1 MGNLRLAVLFLEL
14 TGEHVLPH
22 WHFYTEMKD
31 IIDFVN
37 YEKANGRD
45 CEITADRQ
53 DILDYVREEM
63 RSPDKYRDVRRPEV
77 IRECT
82 VCSIGSVK

>member
-1 MGNLRLAVLFLEL
+1 
-14 TGEHVLPH
+14 
-22 WHFYTEMKD
+22 MKD

-82 VCSIGSVK
+82 VCPIDGG